1 MFLLYGVHYPRQGSE
16 ERLILAM
23 HQFGDLVKQHSGVVF
38 VDTFKNAQEGT
49 LISLAIWDSRQAFE
63 ASWPQLLARAPSQ
76 EWEIKPREVLVME
89 SV

>member
-1 MFLLYGVHYPRQGSE
+1 MFLLYGVHYPRQRSE

-23 HQFGDLVKQHSGVVF
+23 HQFGNLVKQHSGVVL
-38 VDTFKNAQEGT
+38 VDTLKNAQEGT
-49 LISLAIWDSRQAFE
+49 LISFAIWDSPQAFE
-63 ASWPQLLARAPSQ
+63 ASPQLLTRAPSQ